1 MNQQL
6 LAGTN
11 SWLIKI
17 FTEHCPPGAEI
28 ALIAVGGLGRNELA
42 AGSDLDL
49 LLLHS
54 SKQAN
59 AAAEL
64 AQQIWYP
71 IWDSGVGLDHSVRT
85 IDESLLLAEQDL
97 RVMFGLL
104 DQRYLAGN
112 EAFAAELNLKTLE
125 LWRKIF
131 FKRLPDLIQA
141 DRDRHVT
148 FGDLAHL
155 QNPNLKE
162 SQGGLRDLVTLSAIA
177 KSWQVEV
184 GLAKLASA
192 KSVLWQARSA
202 LHLITKKNT
211 DLLAQELQRDVASML
226 NYSDSDQLLSDLY
239 RSARA
244 ITFTYN
250 QAIRNATDLNNSRG
264 WLTRR
269 KATRAPVADGVVL
282 ANNQIQLAMNYRA
295 DHALMLRAAVSA
307 AKLNIPISTEILI
320 ELKESEAIF
329 SWDDRKRELFI
340 ELLATGEPLI
350 EVWEALDQAGII
362 SMMLPQWDAIRCA
375 PQRNSVHRFTVDR
388 HLIQTVVEA
397 SRLTTMVTRPDILL
411 IASLLHDI
419 GKARLE
425 DHSILGAN
433 LARDITTVMGFSK
446 LDQELIELL
455 VRHHLLLP
463 ETATK
468 RDLDDPATVSLVTA
482 QIKSQFV
489 LNHLHQ
495 LTIAD
500 AQATSPIAS
509 SNWRL
514 NLISQLVELVKKTL
528 VGEPLPI
535 EPELDLELPLNS
547 HGVGIAISTQQ
558 DGYLVTVSVPD
569 SPGAL
574 AKIAGFLSL
583 QRLAVRSAKTKTIA
597 NRAISYWYVLPLFG
611 EAPEVDLLRSE
622 LTRVITGAVDIAV
635 QLAAQENSQF
645 KRTDSAAPTKV
656 LFPEVDSNYTI
667 IEVRAPDRTGLLYRI
682 AATISAQHLDI
693 FAAIVAT
700 HGATVDDVF
709 YVRTKEGA
717 RLSPTQSDLLGQAIM
732 AQLAIG

>member
-1 MNQQL
+1 M
-6 LAGTN
+6 LARTN
-11 SWLIKI
+11 SWLIHT
-17 FTEHCPPGAEI
+17 FNEHCPAGAEI
-28 ALIAVGGLGRNELA
+28 ALIAIGGLGRNELA
-42 AGSDLDL
+42 PGSDLDL

-54 SKQAN
+54 SKQATG
-59 AAAEL
+59 AAEL

-85 IDESLLLAEQDL
+85 IDESLLLAGQDL

-104 DQRYLAGN
+104 DQRFLAGN
-112 EAFAAELNLKTLE
+112 ESLAAELNFKTLE
-125 LWRKIF
+125 LWRKTF
-131 FKRLPDLIQA
+131 FKRLPDMIQS
-141 DRDRHVT
+141 DRDRHLT

-162 SQGGLRDLVTLSAIA
+162 SQGGLRDLVTLNAIT

-184 GLAKLASA
+184 GLAKLTSA

-211 DLLAQELQRDVASML
+211 DLLAQELQHDVAAMV
-226 NYSDSDQLLSDLY
+226 NYSDSDELLSDVY

-250 QAIRNATDLNNSRG
+250 QAIRTATDLNNSRS

-269 KATRAPVADGVVL
+269 RATRTPITDGVVL
-282 ANNQIQLAMNYRA
+282 ADNQIQLAMNYRA
-295 DHALMLRAAVSA
+295 DHALMLRAAISA
-307 AKLNIPISTEILI
+307 AKLNLPISTEILT
-320 ELKESEAIF
+320 ELKESEELF
-329 SWDDRKRELFI
+329 TWDDRKRELFI

-362 SMMLPQWDAIRCA
+362 SMMLPQWDVIRCA

-397 SRLTTMVTRPDILL
+397 SKFTTMVARPDILL

-425 DHSILGAN
+425 DHSILGAK
-433 LARDITTVMGFSK
+433 LSREITVTMGFSK

-468 RDLDDPATVSLVTA
+468 RDLEDPATVSIITA
-482 QIKSQFV
+482 EIKSQFV
-489 LNHLHQ
+489 LNHLHH

-500 AQATSPIAS
+500 AQATSAIAS

-514 NLISQLVELVKKTL
+514 NLISQLVDLVKQTL
-528 VGEPLPI
+528 VGESLPI

-547 HGVGIAISTQQ
+547 HGVGISIAPQQ
-558 DGYLVTVSVPD
+558 DGYLITVSVPD
-569 SPGAL
+569 SQGVL

-583 QRLAVRSAKTKTIA
+583 QRLAVRSAKTKTVA
-597 NRAISYWYVLPLFG
+597 DRAISYWHVLPLFG
-611 EAPEVDLLRSE
+611 DAPEIDLLRSE
-622 LTRVITGAVDIAV
+622 LTRVITGALDIAA

-645 KRTDSAAPTKV
+645 KRAEAVAPVKV
-656 LFPEVDSNYTI
+656 IFPEVSSNYTI
-667 IEVRAPDRTGLLYRI
+667 IEVRAPDRTALLYRI
-682 AATISAQHLDI
+682 AATISAQQLDI

-709 YVRTKEGA
+709 YVRTKGGA
-717 RLSPTQSDLLGQAIM
+717 RLSPTQSEQLGQAIM
-732 AQLAIG
+732 AELAIG

>member
-1 MNQQL
+1 M
-6 LAGTN
+6 LARTN
-11 SWLIKI
+11 SWLTQT
-17 FTEHCPPGAEI
+17 FNEHCPAGAEI
-28 ALIAVGGLGRNELA
+28 SLIAVGGLGRNELA

-54 SKQAN
+54 SKQAK

-71 IWDSGVGLDHSVRT
+71 IWDSGIGLDHSVRT

-104 DQRYLAGN
+104 DQRFLAGN
-112 EAFAAELNLKTLE
+112 ESLAAELNLKTLE
-125 LWRKIF
+125 LWRKSF

-141 DRDRHVT
+141 DRDRHLK

-162 SQGGLRDLVTLSAIA
+162 SQGGLRDLVTLTAIA

-184 GLAKLASA
+184 GLAKLAPA
-192 KSVLWQARSA
+192 KSVLWQTRSA

-211 DLLAQELQRDVASML
+211 DILAQELQRDVAAML
-226 NYSDSDQLLSDLY
+226 NYSDSDELLSEVY

-250 QAIRNATDLNNSRG
+250 QAIRSATDLTNSRS

-269 KATRAPVADGVVL
+269 KSTRAPIADGVVL
-282 ANNQIQLAMNYRA
+282 ADNQIQLAMNYRA

-307 AKLNIPISTEILI
+307 AKLDIPISTEILM
-320 ELKESEAIF
+320 ELKESEAVF

-397 SRLTTMVTRPDILL
+397 SRLTTMVARPDILL

-425 DHSILGAN
+425 DHSILGAK
-433 LARDITTVMGFSK
+433 LAREITITMGFSK

-468 RDLDDPATVSLVTA
+468 RDLDDPATLSLVTA

-509 SNWRL
+509 STWRL
-514 NLISQLVELVKKTL
+514 NLISQLVEMVKRTL

-547 HGVGIAISTQQ
+547 HGVGITISLQQ
-558 DGYLVTVSVPD
+558 DGYLITVSVPD
-569 SPGAL
+569 SPGVL

-583 QRLAVRSAKTKTIA
+583 QRLAVRSAKTKTITD
-597 NRAISYWYVLPLFG
+597 RAISYWYVLPLFG

-622 LTRVITGAVDIAV
+622 LTRVITGAVDIAE

-645 KRTDSAAPTKV
+645 RRTESAAPAKV
-656 LFPEVDSNYTI
+656 LFPAVDSDYTI
-667 IEVRAPDRTGLLYRI
+667 IEVRAPDRTALLYRI
-682 AATISAQHLDI
+682 ATTISAQQLDI

-709 YVRTKEGA
+709 YVRTKAGA
-717 RLSPTQSDLLGQAIM
+717 RLSPTQLDQLGQAIM
-732 AQLAIG
+732 AELAIG

>member
-141 DRDRHVT
+141 DRDRHGT

-425 DHSILGAN
+425 DHSILGAT

-645 KRTDSAAPTKV
+645 KRTDFAAPAKV